1 MTHRPADSPLRER
14 LRSGSRSPVLTCSPE
29 ESAPRRRLR
38 GGSAAGRSFAKLA
51 LLPVLL
57 VSVLALSACSD
68 NSHTRVT
75 TGTYAGE
82 SGQNAPYLNV
92 GPLIYEVQL
101 SRELNPYDTE
111 DSTYLSGL
119 TPAQRKLGP
128 GEEWFAVFLQV
139 YNESSTAHAATT
151 DISIS
156 DTQENVYTPVVPAL
170 TNEFAYRGGLVP
182 AKGRIPALDTTA
194 ANGPTQGALLLFKIK
209 IVSLDNRPIEIK
221 LVDPL
226 DPAETASAELD
237 V

>member
-1 MTHRPADSPLRER
+1 MTPSPANSPLHAR
-14 LRSGSRSPVLTCSPE
+14 LRTLANRPSSM
-29 ESAPRRRLR
+29 
-38 GGSAAGRSFAKLA
+38 AARPLGKLA
-51 LLPVLL
+51 LLATLL
-57 VSVLALSACSD
+57 VSMLALSACSD

-119 TPAQRKLGP
+119 TPAQRTLGP
-128 GEEWFAVFLQV
+128 GEEWFGVFLQV
-139 YNESSTAHAATT
+139 YNETSIAHAATT

-156 DTQENVYTPVVPAL
+156 DTQENVYTPIVPAL

-194 ANGPTQGALLLFKIK
+194 ANGPTQGALVLFKIK

-221 LVDPL
+221 FVDPL

>member
-1 MTHRPADSPLRER
+1 MTPRPVDSPIRAR
-14 LRSGSRSPVLTCSPE
+14 
-29 ESAPRRRLR
+29 PRIVAGLSSSVAVRRL
-38 GGSAAGRSFAKLA
+38 GKLA
-51 LLPVLL
+51 VLAILLT
-57 VSVLALSACSD
+57 SVLALSACSD

-119 TPAQRKLGP
+119 TPAQQKLGP
-128 GEEWFAVFLQV
+128 GEEWFGVFLQV
-139 YNESSTAHAATT
+139 YNETSTAHAATT

-156 DTQENVYTPVVPAL
+156 DTQENVYTPIVPAL
-170 TNEFAYRGGLVP
+170 TNEFAYRGGLIP
-182 AKGRIPALDTTA
+182 PKGRIPALDTTA
-194 ANGPTQGALLLFKIK
+194 ANGPTQGALMLFKIK
-209 IVSLDNRPIEIK
+209 IVSLDNRPITIK
-221 LVDPL
+221 FVDPL

>member
-1 MTHRPADSPLRER
+1 MTPRPANSPLRA
-14 LRSGSRSPVLTCSPE
+14 RSRTVAGLSSRV
-29 ESAPRRRLR
+29 
-38 GGSAAGRSFAKLA
+38 AARSLGKLA
-51 LLPVLL
+51 LLAVLL

-139 YNESSTAHAATT
+139 YNETSVAHAATT

-182 AKGRIPALDTTA
+182 AKGRVPALDTTA

-226 DPAETASAELD
+226 DPTETASAELD